1 MVSCAW
7 STFTTP
13 THCKGKAALFRG
25 STVNDTYIFLN
36 LSKDTPITATPVMN
50 PMTADNAM
58 ITSVL
63 TATDGENS
71 DHVWQLATQMPKPSG
86 RKKFSW
92 QGKRFG
98 SSLVFREAVPGLP
111 DKTTGHKMKE

>member
-1 MVSCAW
+1 M
-7 STFTTP
+7 T
-13 THCKGKAALFRG
+13 
-25 STVNDTYIFLN
+25 
-36 LSKDTPITATPVMN
+36 ITATPVMN

-71 DHVWQLATQMPKPSG
+71 DHVWQLATQMLKPSG

-92 QGKRFG
+92 QGKRSG
-98 SSLVFREAVPGLP
+98 SPLLFREAIPGSP
-111 DKTTGHKMKE
+111 EETAGH